1 MPKSLFNKQHWAVR
15 CALSDLI
22 GALQAHEEPHFHVH
36 DWEAHKTTINDL
48 ADAFGLED
56 ELPEQFK

>member
-22 GALQAHEEPHFHVH
+22 GALKAHEEPRLHTHN
-36 DWEAHKTTINDL
+36 WEAHKITINDL

-56 ELPEQFK
+56 EVPEDCK